1 MGAVGG
7 AGAAAS
13 SAGHVGFHATWPSL
27 SAASLAAANT
37 RTHQGDDQCQGREM
51 PDIARWQGTLLIA
64 RWQGTLLIA
73 RWQGTL
79 LIVSANGAG
88 SREPAPLGM
97 RVDELGGAGITR
109 ACSLA
114 AVTVLAWCVTP
125 GCGE

>member
-13 SAGHVGFHATWPSL
+13 SAGHVGFHAPWPSL

-37 RTHQGDDQCQGREM
+37 RTHQGDDQCQGRGM
-51 PDIARWQGTLLIA
+51 PDVARWQE
-64 RWQGTLLIA
+64 
-73 RWQGTL
+73 TL

-88 SREPAPLGM
+88 SRESAPLGM
-97 RVDELGGAGITR
+97 RAAELGGAGVTR

-114 AVTVLAWCVTP
+114 AVTVLAWCVTA
-125 GCGE
+125 GCGG